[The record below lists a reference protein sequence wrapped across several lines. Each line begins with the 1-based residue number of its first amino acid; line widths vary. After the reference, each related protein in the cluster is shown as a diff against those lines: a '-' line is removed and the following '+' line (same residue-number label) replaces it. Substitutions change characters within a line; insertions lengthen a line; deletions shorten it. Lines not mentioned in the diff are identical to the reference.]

1 MMNLANKSLLI
12 TLISLCTLN
21 VYSTRLCLFV
31 TELLVVRCDKI
42 YIHISQR
49 VWYNA
54 SSILLFLLYYV
65 DLVHCYQMK

>member
-1 MMNLANKSLLI
+1 MNLANKSLLI

-42 YIHISQR
+42 YPYQPKG
-49 VWYNA
+49 VVTM
-54 SSILLFLLYYV
+54 LVYYV
-65 DLVHCYQMK
+65 RCDKIYPYQSKGVVPC